1 MLLDNKSSNKHH
13 PTRVFEFFKKYLK
26 DKGKINA
33 VTGYFSP
40 SGLARFQEHFDDFVT
55 EYNLVIGD
63 LVTAEGTKEKIYQ
76 LLSDNLSLKNGVNS
90 LKDADLAIQFLK
102 QDKVKVK
109 TLKPN
114 FCHAK
119 AYLFEEESKDPQ
131 KNFYVIGSSNMTEAG
146 MGLKFSSNIELNT
159 ADFGG
164 SNDYKELQDW
174 FQDLWHHSY
183 AKEDVIVDGKKVS
196 FKEYLISL
204 IRDYHKKYTP
214 EQIYYKVL
222 YELFKNDFLK
232 FDQDPE
238 FRAQIGSLEN
248 TVVFKTLY
256 PFQQKGA
263 LSLIKMLRNYNGAIL
278 ADAVGLGK
286 TWQALAVMKFFQMRN
301 HEIILLC
308 PKKLNQNWTKFQRK
322 KMSRFEGDK
331 LDYTIRWH
339 TDLQDD
345 RLERK
350 DDGLKI
356 EDYFQSDGSKLLVI
370 DESHNLRND
379 SSSRYQFLMDEI
391 IKKNIDIKVLLL
403 SATPINTKL
412 ADIKN
417 QFKLFVKGKNN
428 GFKESL
434 SVPSLDSLFRESDRE
449 FTSWV
454 NNPTE
459 NIDHLISRLGDSFIR
474 LTDAM
479 VVSRTRDLI
488 KIDGLDFPNNNG
500 AINKYCTPK
509 NIGDIDGFESLE
521 EALPDV
527 LAGYKPSIYA
537 IPSTVKVSAVE
548 DARIQDRFLVKMM
561 YILMIKRFESSWKSF
576 QITLGRIL
584 AHHQNALDV
593 SLDYKSSK
601 DKKEVVVRLD
611 GDFGISE
618 EEMEEEEEFTLGKR
632 EIRLQDID
640 AQGNLDYFI
649 EDVESDVSKLKLLK
663 ENLRKLEAEIQ
674 EETGDHSKDNKLEEL
689 IKIIREKQNSQRN
702 GGNKKLIVFTTF
714 KDTAMYLFDE
724 LRKRG
729 FQQMAVVTGGKS
741 FVAGEDIPFG
751 DFEPILERFA
761 PFTKLYM
768 EREWPEFNKNEAI
781 SDWENFLTWK
791 DYISSH
797 KASVNEK
804 IQNPI
809 DILITTDCLSEGQNL
824 QDADLVVNYDIHW
837 NPVRIVQRFGRI
849 DRIGSPNMQDGIS
862 AVNFWPTED
871 INTYLNLQHRVEIR
885 VAAMKLA
892 GSEVPKGFN
901 ERIGE
906 KANSEQTREFQKE
919 KMLRQMAD
927 KIEEIEGDDVKNFS
941 FADLSMENF
950 RQELFQLLQSK
961 KKELEAIPN
970 GVFTGFQ
977 ANPDLF
983 HQSIPEGM
991 VALMG
996 FPAKSSGVIDH
1007 QYKEL
1012 HLMYLDQQKKVVFK
1026 NPKEILAVLQSQK
1039 SAKRQLPK
1047 GLDAGE
1053 ESVLKHYSDTL
1064 LHWLDIQ
1071 AGKEIENTMN
1081 DIFAGDI
1088 TFTKTSND
1096 KGEEEQAFLDEKYQA
1111 ENFDLICWVA
1121 VQN

>member
-1 MLLDNKSSNKHH
+1 M
-13 PTRVFEFFKKYLK
+13 V
-26 DKGKINA
+26 NA

-40 SGLARFQEHFDDFVT
+40 SGLARFQEHFDEFVD
-55 EYNLVIGD
+55 EYNLLIGD
-63 LVTAEGTKEKIYQ
+63 LVTTESTKEKVYQ
-76 LLSDNLSLKNGVNS
+76 LLSDNLSIKNGVNS
-90 LKDADLAIQFLK
+90 LKDSDLAIKFLQ
-102 QDKVKVK
+102 QDKVKIK

-119 AYLFEEESKDPQ
+119 AYLFQEASNDPQ
-131 KNFYVIGSSNMTEAG
+131 KNFHIVGSSNMTEAG
-146 MGLKFSSNIELNT
+146 MGLKYSSNIELNT

-164 SNDYKELQDW
+164 SSDYKEMQDW
-174 FQDLWHHSY
+174 FNSLWDHSY
-183 AKEDVIVDGKKVS
+183 AKDHIIVDDKKVL
-196 FKEYLISL
+196 FKDYLIGL
-204 IRDYHKKYTP
+204 IKDYHKKYTP

-222 YELFKNDFLK
+222 FELFKNDFLK

-248 TVVFKTLY
+248 TAVFKTLY
-256 PFQQKGA
+256 PFQQKGV

-301 HEIILLC
+301 HEVILLC
-308 PKKLNQNWTKFQRK
+308 PKKLHQNWTKYQRK
-322 KMSRFEGDK
+322 KMSRFEVDK

-345 RLERK
+345 RLEKK

-379 SSSRYQFLMDEI
+379 SSARYQFLMEEI

-434 SVPSLDSLFRESDRE
+434 SVPSLDALFRESDRE
-449 FTSWV
+449 FISWV
-454 NNPTE
+454 NNPDE

-474 LTDAM
+474 LTDTM

-488 KIDGLDFPNNNG
+488 KIDGLDFPKNNG
-500 AINKYCTPK
+500 AVNKYCSPK
-509 NIGDIDGFESLE
+509 NIGDINSFESLE

-537 IPSTVKVSAVE
+537 IPSTFRVSAIE
-548 DARIQDRFLVKMM
+548 DARIQDSFLVKMM

-576 QITLGRIL
+576 QITLERIL

-593 SLDYKSSK
+593 SLNYKATK
-601 DKKEVVVRLD
+601 IKTDALVRLD
-611 GDFGISE
+611 GDLGITE

-640 AQGNLDYFI
+640 AQGNLEYFI
-649 EDVESDVSKLKLLK
+649 EDLESDVNKLKLLK
-663 ENLRKLEAEIQ
+663 ENLKRLEDEIQ
-674 EETGDHSKDNKLEEL
+674 DETGDQSKDNKLKEL
-689 IKIIREKQNSQRN
+689 IKIIREKQKAQRN

-724 LRKRG
+724 LKKRG
-729 FQQMAVVTGGKS
+729 FQQLAVVTGGKS
-741 FVAGEDIPFG
+741 FVSGEEIPYG
-751 DFEPILERFA
+751 EFEPILERFA

-768 EREWPEFNKNEAI
+768 EREWPEFYKNEAV
-781 SDWENFLTWK
+781 SDWENFLAWK
-791 DYISSH
+791 DYIKSH
-797 KASVNEK
+797 KPSVDEE

-862 AVNFWPTED
+862 AVNFWPTDD
-871 INTYLNLQHRVEIR
+871 INTYLNLQHRVEVR

-906 KANSEQTREFQKE
+906 KASSEMTKEFQKA
-919 KMLRQMAD
+919 KMLRQMAE

-970 GVFTGFQ
+970 GVFTGFK

-983 HQSIPEGM
+983 HQAIPEGM

-996 FPAKSSGVIDH
+996 YPAKPSGVVDH

-1012 HLMYLDQQKKVVFK
+1012 HLMYLDNEKQVVFK

-1039 SAKRQLPK
+1039 LSKRQLPK
-1047 GLDAGE
+1047 GLDAGDE
-1053 ESVLKHYSDTL
+1053 LVLKHYSKSL

-1071 AGKEIENTMN
+1071 AGREIENTMD

-1088 TFTKTSND
+1088 TFTKSSSND
-1096 KGEEEQAFLDEKYQA
+1096 EEEQAFLDEKYQA
-1111 ENFDLICWVA
+1111 ENFDLICWIA
-1121 VQN
+1121 VQNN